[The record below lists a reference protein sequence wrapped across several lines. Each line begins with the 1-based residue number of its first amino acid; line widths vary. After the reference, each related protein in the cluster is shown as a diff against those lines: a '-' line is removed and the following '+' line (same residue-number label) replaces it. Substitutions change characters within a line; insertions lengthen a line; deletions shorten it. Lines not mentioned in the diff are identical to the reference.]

1 MSAPSTERQPLKLL
15 AQVRQAIRVRHYS
28 RRTEEAYVAWV
39 RRFVRFCGMRHPAAV
54 DPGEVSRFLLSLA
67 DSRAVAAATQNQ
79 AGSALLFL
87 FERVLG
93 RALAGSAVPVR
104 AKEPGRLPVVLTP
117 EEVKAVL
124 AHVRGVSQLV
134 ACLLYGSGLRLL
146 EALTLRVKDV
156 DFGRSEIVIRRGKG
170 EQDRVT
176 MLPVS
181 VRPRL
186 VDHLRHVE
194 RQHQVDL
201 REGAG
206 AVVLPGGFARKVL
219 GASRAWPWQWVFPA
233 ARRYRDPATGE
244 WRRDHLHD
252 SAVQRAVAQ
261 AVRDAGIPKRAT
273 CHTFRHSFA
282 THLLESGY
290 DIRTVQELLGHRDV
304 RTTMIY
310 THVLNRGG
318 LGVRSPVD
326 FL

>member
-1 MSAPSTERQPLKLL
+1 MSAPSGERPPLKLL

-39 RRFVRFCGMRHPAAV
+39 RRFVRFCGMRHPAEV
-54 DPGEVSRFLLSLA
+54 DAGEVPRFLLSLA
-67 DSRAVAAATQNQ
+67 DRGGVAAATQNQ
-79 AGSALLFL
+79 AGSALQFL
-87 FERVLG
+87 FEQVLG
-93 RALAGSAVPVR
+93 LAGPAPVVR

-117 EEVKAVL
+117 AEAKAVL
-124 AHVRGVSQLV
+124 AHVRGASQLV
-134 ACLLYGSGLRLL
+134 AFLLYGSGLRLL

-186 VDHLRHVE
+186 VDHLRRVE

-206 AVVLPGGFARKVL
+206 AVVLPGAFARKVL

-233 ARRYRDPATGE
+233 TRRYRDPATGE

-318 LGVRSPVD
+318 LGVRSPAE